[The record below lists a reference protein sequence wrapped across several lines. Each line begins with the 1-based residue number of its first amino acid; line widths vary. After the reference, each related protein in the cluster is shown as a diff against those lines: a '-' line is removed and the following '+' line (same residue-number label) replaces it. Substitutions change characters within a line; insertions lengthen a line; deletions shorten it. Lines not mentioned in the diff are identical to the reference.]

1 VDLTHDGVWFAM
13 MWCLGASSCEVTP
26 WAADRPHGP
35 LPALL
40 VVCMTVVTGL
50 VDAFSY
56 LSLGHVFVANMTGNV
71 VSRLRACRCWGD
83 LDCG

>member
-26 WAADRPHGP
+26 SAADRPHGP
-35 LPALL
+35 FGAPGLL
-40 VVCMTVVTGL
+40 DGGDGL

-56 LSLGHVFVANMTGNV
+56 LSLGRVFVANMTGNV
-71 VSRLRACRCWGD
+71 VFSASRLPVAR
-83 LDCG
+83 